1 MDKKRE
7 LTGLTAA
14 EVLRSRAKHGAN
26 VLTPPAKEPVW
37 KQFLEKFT
45 DPLIIILLIAG
56 TLSPLSV
63 DSST

>member
-7 LTGLTAA
+7 LTGLTDA

-26 VLTPPAKEPVW
+26 VLTPPAQEPVW
-37 KQFLEKFT
+37 KQFLEKFA

-56 TLSPLSV
+56 LLSV
-63 DSST
+63 GISCWE